1 VKKVIII
8 GGGAAG
14 LGAAYKVR
22 RAAAAGSDVEC
33 VLLEKD
39 DRVGGKLVTDIVHD
53 AEGGEYVVDGGSDA
67 FVSGKPAVGR
77 IARMVGIADEMVP
90 AREENKKTLIVKG
103 KRLIEMPDGIMMFAP
118 TKLVPLATTSLYSWP
133 AKFRMALDLFLPR
146 KVRWADGETA
156 QDHDETLESFV
167 VRRMGR
173 ESLDRLAEPLVGG
186 VHASDPGEMSLA
198 ATFPNFLEMEQ
209 EFGSVI
215 RGFLNERKKREE
227 MRRKYPPKPGAK
239 PWAFFNTF
247 HRGMQELTDGMADAV
262 GRDRIMTGV
271 QATGLERT
279 GEGWR
284 VSLSTGEVLEADA
297 VIVATEGWAAA
308 DLVRDVD
315 AGVGTLLASI
325 PYSSS
330 ATVPMAFRAED
341 APSDLKWFGILSPIV
356 EKRPLLAVTLS
367 SSKWPDRAP
376 ADRVLLRGFVG
387 GPANQHLLAEMDD
400 AALIETV
407 RRQIVDL
414 LGMSPDAQP
423 VFASVYRW
431 NGGMPQYTLGH
442 LDRVDEI
449 ERRSAD
455 IPAFALA
462 GGAFRG
468 VGVPNCIE
476 SGERAVTKVL
486 ADLGIVLEEDTVA
499 AGQVQRAH

>member
-1 VKKVIII
+1 MKKVIII

-22 RAAAAGSDVEC
+22 RAAAAGRGVDC

-39 DRVGGKLVTDIVHD
+39 DRVGGKLVTDIVRD
-53 AEGGEYVVDGGSDA
+53 ADGGEYVVDGGSDA
-67 FVSGKPAVGR
+67 FVSGKPAIGR

-103 KRLIEMPDGIMMFAP
+103 KRLVEMPDGIMMFAP

-133 AKFRMALDLFLPR
+133 AKFRMALDLFLAR
-146 KVRWADGETA
+146 KVRWAEGETA

-209 EFGSVI
+209 RFGSVI

-262 GRDRIMTGV
+262 GRKRIRTGV
-271 QATGLERT
+271 KATALERT
-279 GEGWR
+279 AEGWR
-284 VSLSTGEVLEADA
+284 VGLSTGEVLEGDA

-308 DLVRDVD
+308 ELVRSVD
-315 AGVGTLLASI
+315 SEVSALLGSI

-330 ATVPMAFRAED
+330 ATVPMVFRAED

-376 ADRVLLRGFVG
+376 AGRVLLRGFVG

-407 RRQIVDL
+407 RAQIVDL
-414 LGMSPDAQP
+414 LGMKPDAQP
-423 VFASVYRW
+423 VYASVYRW

-449 ERRSAD
+449 ERRSAG

-486 ADLGIVLEEDTVA
+486 GDLGIVLEEDTA
-499 AGQVQRAH
+499 EPSRTQRTH